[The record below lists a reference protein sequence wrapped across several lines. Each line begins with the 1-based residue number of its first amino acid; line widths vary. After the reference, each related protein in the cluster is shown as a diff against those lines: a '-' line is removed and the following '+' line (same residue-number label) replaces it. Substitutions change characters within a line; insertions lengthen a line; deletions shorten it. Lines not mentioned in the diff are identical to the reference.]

1 MPQSYIA
8 VSDQEVDASTV
19 TIPDTRHFRDAW
31 KLSGDVIEEDLDEAR
46 KLHRQRIRT
55 ARAPLLE
62 ALDVEYMRLQET
74 GADTSAC
81 VAKKQALRD
90 APAASGISTAAS
102 TDDLKA
108 QWDTTNLG
116 TSPYS

>member
-1 MPQSYIA
+1 MPNTYIA

-19 TIPDTRHFRDAW
+19 TIPDTRHFRNAW
-31 KLSGDVIEEDLDEAR
+31 KLTGEVIEEDLDAAR
-46 KLHRQRIRT
+46 TLHRQRIRT

-90 APAASGISTAAS
+90 APEAAAIANAGNIAA
-102 TDDLKA
+102 LKA
-108 QWDTTNLG
+108 SWDHTILG
-116 TSPYS
+116 ASPY